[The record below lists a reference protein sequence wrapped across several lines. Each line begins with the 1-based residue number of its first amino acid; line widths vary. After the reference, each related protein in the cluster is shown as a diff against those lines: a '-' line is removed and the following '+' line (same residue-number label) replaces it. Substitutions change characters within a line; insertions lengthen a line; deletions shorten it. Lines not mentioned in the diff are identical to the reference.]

1 MSKKVN
7 FYTVDLFHSST
18 DAKCDYK
25 KVKELMV
32 EIIEKN
38 AVKQEECW
46 TIDLTRDNDLHY
58 IADVFE
64 YEHNHLFMRLS
75 CQKPSGTYIYRDY
88 TTNIPEGVLDG
99 SSEEKEGIEVYTYA
113 LLDYET
119 GIMSIVN
126 QQSAPNYKVFRHF
139 FTMYKRQYYIEFIPI
154 PNANGIERIYKANE
168 PRISQVEVEVPIPNA
183 AVLQHMFGW
192 DTKDILDLQGNQLKA
207 TLRLSSL
214 ERRVI
219 TSSVEETIG
228 LLDCIKT
235 GITEYSKARVRAKAE
250 GIKTQ
255 DYSFFDE
262 NFTYKVD
269 IPLYEPRSGQ
279 KHYFTAS
286 ELVLVYKDHLTMA
299 YNENSHLLRTISD
312 R

>member
-18 DAKCDYK
+18 DIKRDYK
-25 KVKELMV
+25 DIKALMI

-38 AVKQEECW
+38 ATKQKDYW

-58 IADVFE
+58 IADIYE
-64 YEHNHLFMRLS
+64 YEHSRLFMRLS

-88 TTNIPEGVLDG
+88 STNIPEAVLDG
-99 SSEEKEGIEVYTYA
+99 SNEEKEGIEVYTYA

-126 QQSAPNYKVFRHF
+126 QQSAPSYKVIRHLF
-139 FTMYKRQYYIEFIPI
+139 MKYKKEFYLEFVPI
-154 PNANGIERIYKANE
+154 PNANGIERIYKATE
-168 PRISQVEVEVPIPNA
+168 PKISQIEVEVPVPNA
-183 AVLQHMFGW
+183 VVLEKMFGW
-192 DTKDILDLQGNQLKA
+192 DAKDVLDLQGNSLKA
-207 TLRLSSL
+207 TLRLSSV

-219 TSSVEETIG
+219 TSTEEETIG
-228 LLDCIKT
+228 LLDCIKN
-235 GITEYSKARVRAKAE
+235 GISAYNKARVRAKAE

-262 NFTYKVD
+262 NFSYKID
-269 IPLYEPRSGQ
+269 IPLYEPRSGH
-279 KHYFTAS
+279 KHYFTAE
-286 ELVLVYKDHLTMA
+286 ELIFIYKDHLSMA
-299 YNENSHLLRTISD
+299 YNENCHLLRSISN